1 MVEMI
6 AEERIVVKDI
16 VTPKNVKTPS
26 QGPLEETEVDVKFNA
41 KNLGKKQTFKK

>member
-16 VTPKNVKTPS
+16 VTPKNVN
-26 QGPLEETEVDVKFNA
+26 QTEVDVMFNA